1 MAMREDESAFL
12 LGAPA
17 TRLELALTRPDGEP
31 WSLTVSPGIERYI
44 GFYPRIEGFACAGP
58 VLVYRSLAVPG

>member
-1 MAMREDESAFL
+1 MRSDEPAFM

-17 TRLELALTRPDGEP
+17 ARIELELSRPDGEP
-31 WSLTVSPGIERYI
+31 WSLTVSPGIERFI
-44 GFYPRIEGFACAGP
+44 GYYPRLEGFASAGP

>member
-1 MAMREDESAFL
+1 MHGDEPAFL

-17 TRLELALTRPDGEP
+17 ARIELALLRPDGEP
-31 WSLTVSPGIERYI
+31 WSLTVSPGIERFI
-44 GFYPRIEGFACAGP
+44 GFYPRLEGFACAGP